1 MSKRNVELAGGQEGQ
16 WAHNHFS
23 LRQGA
28 EEAARHLT
36 LPAPP
41 VQRSPSPMPLV
52 AFATAA
58 AGSNPKDA
66 TERRA
71 MQSGTSFVTGK
82 PGSAAGP
89 GGRPSSAGGA
99 NLFMSARPPSR
110 PSSTGARAA
119 SAGGRKAPAG
129 KTAKVLGQDEALNL
143 RSKAAY
149 DLSQRQGVSRP
160 APKRVEASNPQLP
173 VPPAA
178 SSSPARDSASQALWS
193 PDTPEYVPHFTCCYE
208 DTPAE
213 QEAGEMQSVPSQE
226 PVSYTTATAEKA
238 LDSLGS
244 GKAVAPKPTG
254 YGSSSFAPLA
264 GRRSA
269 T

>member
-1 MSKRNVELAGGQEGQ
+1 MLHHASQAVHQHVWSLSVQTLACNTCSI
-16 WAHNHFS
+16 HN
-23 LRQGA
+23 
-28 EEAARHLT
+28 
-36 LPAPP
+36 
-41 VQRSPSPMPLV
+41 
-52 AFATAA
+52 
-58 AGSNPKDA
+58 
-66 TERRA
+66 
-71 MQSGTSFVTGK
+71 QSGTLLLLMSFGIQNILGDVLLLH
-82 PGSAAGP
+82 GP
-89 GGRPSSAGGA
+89 IQTCTSVKCTV
-99 NLFMSARPPSR
+99 LTWFMS
-110 PSSTGARAA
+110 
-119 SAGGRKAPAG
+119 
-129 KTAKVLGQDEALNL
+129 
-143 RSKAAY
+143 Y
-149 DLSQRQGVSRP
+149 
-160 APKRVEASNPQLP
+160 RVEASNPQLP